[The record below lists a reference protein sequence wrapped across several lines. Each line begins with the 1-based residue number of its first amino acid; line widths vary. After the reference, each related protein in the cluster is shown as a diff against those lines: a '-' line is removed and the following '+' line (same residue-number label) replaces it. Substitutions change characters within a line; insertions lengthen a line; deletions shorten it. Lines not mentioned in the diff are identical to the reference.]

1 MNQTSVNADLRSN
14 LDTRLAPEG
23 IRVEGLAI
31 NGTVAELRIKNNRY
45 NIPAQAIGRTARVMA
60 NTLPA
65 SVETFVITPMEQ
77 GLAAVSV
84 KLNRST
90 LEDSE
95 FNLNGSEEILANAE
109 IIAADPRP
117 VDMQYSEKFYPN
129 FSWSLAPY
137 LEFTYFDP
145 AEPVRGELGLRL
157 RGKVQL
163 RPGLSFSSALTKR
176 IVGNNGKGT
185 ISDSNLPK
193 VRSESSLYREF
204 GDPGIETLKA
214 DYLFKQSKDVYARLS
229 VGYLEEQFGGVS
241 AELLW
246 KPVEQKWGVGAEINY
261 VKQRKYDQLL
271 GFRDYSVTTG
281 HISTYYDFDN
291 GFSTQLDIGRYLA
304 GDTGGTISV
313 SRRFPNGWLV
323 GAYATLTDVSSNDFG
338 EGSFDKGLLLTIPL
352 NWALGNQTRAV
363 ASQNLSS
370 LARDGGA
377 RLEIEN
383 RLHPIVRDLHERNL
397 SAGWGTFLK

>member
-1 MNQTSVNADLRSN
+1 FDRSFDIAYQVLTPERNGIALAVGLRDFMGTGIYAGEYIVATTSLGDNLKLSGGVGWGRLSDSNTVHTDFARNGGVPNAGSWFRGPVGFFGGLEWQTPIDRLTFKAEYSSDRYIPETGAQRNSPALFDRNSQFNFGLDYKLWQNSSLGFYYMYGSELGLKFSTNINPKRPIKRATFDPAPQAIRRRENNTFDTNWVNQASVNADLRSN

-95 FNLNGSEEILANAE
+95 FHLNGSEEILANAE
-109 IIAADPRP
+109 ILAADPRP
-117 VDMQYSEKFYPN
+117 IDMQYSEKFYPN

-185 ISDSNLPK
+185 IS
-193 VRSESSLYREF
+193 
-204 GDPGIETLKA
+204 
-214 DYLFKQSKDVYARLS
+214 
-229 VGYLEEQFGGVS
+229 
-241 AELLW
+241 
-246 KPVEQKWGVGAEINY
+246 
-261 VKQRKYDQLL
+261 
-271 GFRDYSVTTG
+271 
-281 HISTYYDFDN
+281 
-291 GFSTQLDIGRYLA
+291 
-304 GDTGGTISV
+304 
-313 SRRFPNGWLV
+313 
-323 GAYATLTDVSSNDFG
+323 
-338 EGSFDKGLLLTIPL
+338 
-352 NWALGNQTRAV
+352 
-363 ASQNLSS
+363 
-370 LARDGGA
+370 
-377 RLEIEN
+377 
-383 RLHPIVRDLHERNL
+383 
-397 SAGWGTFLK
+397 